1 MSRFFDLFQ
10 VFALVCLLGLG
21 FGRAFLLYSRGI
33 RVVVIDRQRS
43 MAQTLV
49 EICFLVCFFLWVY
62 EIVAYAW
69 PLRVHFAP
77 QCLGTVIVAAVAI
90 KVVGVVLLVAGLLI
104 YGMALWAMG
113 ESWRIGIDRNA
124 PGALVTLGVFAWT
137 RNPIYIALDLFAVG
151 TFLVQVRLFF
161 LLLAI
166 LMVVM
171 FHYQI
176 RREERFLMLT
186 YEDAYRDYCKRVGRY
201 GTFPKFSRGN

>member
-1 MSRFFDLFQ
+1 MFS
-10 VFALVCLLGLG
+10 
-21 FGRAFLLYSRGI
+21 
-33 RVVVIDRQRS
+33 
-43 MAQTLV
+43 
-49 EICFLVCFFLWVY
+49 LWVY

-77 QCLGTVIVAAVAI
+77 LCLGTVIVPAVAI
-90 KVVGVVLLVAGLLI
+90 KVVGVVLVVAGLLI
-104 YGMALWAMG
+104 YEMALWAMG

-151 TFLVQVRLFF
+151 TFLVQGRLFF

-171 FHYQI
+171 FRYQI
-176 RREERFLMLT
+176 RQEERFLTLT

-201 GTFPKFSRGN
+201 VTFPKFSQGN